1 MYKLLNHRVYII
13 ILAIGVILG
22 ITFLARSYMYNREI
36 RAIVTPLDIEQGIP
50 VSYAD
55 STKGANSWLW
65 EFGNGDISPEQRGEY
80 VFPETGKYQIRL
92 TVNGGLEK
100 KFIINVRSPK
110 KDDILDLIDIDAPRE
125 ALQGEY
131 ITFRGV
137 GNSKDWRWEFGE
149 TGQVDAFEKNAIYKY
164 ELPGRYIVSL
174 RTEETKYPKLHTIE
188 IIPQY
193 SDSDTT
199 DVESIIGNDIKEK
212 LQAIVDQR
220 PFNYNYN
227 YIMTTYLCNN
237 PNTLVIINND
247 KKNDFYSYCQ
257 GLKII
262 GRKRTRI
269 ENVLIDMNET
279 ESCINKLIVIQT
291 DLE

>member
-1 MYKLLNHRVYII
+1 MQKLLNHRVYII
-13 ILAIGVILG
+13 AIAIALVLG
-22 ITFLARSYMYNREI
+22 ITFLVRSCMYSKEI
-36 RAIVTPLDIEQGIP
+36 QATVGPLDVEHGIP

-55 STKGANSWLW
+55 STKGTDKWYW
-65 EFGNGDISPEQRGEY
+65 EFGNGDTSSDRRGEY

-92 TVNGGLEK
+92 TVNGNLEK
-100 KFIINVRSPK
+100 KFIVNVRSPR
-110 KDDILDLIDIDAPRE
+110 KDESLDLIKIDAPKE

-149 TGQVDAFEKNAIYKY
+149 TGQVDAIEKNAIYKY
-164 ELPGRYIVSL
+164 ELPGRYIVQL
-174 RTEETKYPKLHTIE
+174 RTEETKYPVVHQID
-188 IIPQY
+188 IMPQY
-193 SDSDTT
+193 SDTDTT
-199 DVESIIGNDIKEK
+199 DVASIIGNDIKEK
-212 LQAIVDQR
+212 LQAIVDQK
-220 PFNYNYN
+220 PFNKNYN
-227 YIMTTYLCNN
+227 YIMSTYLCNN
-237 PNTLVIINND
+237 PNTLVIVNND

-262 GRKRTRI
+262 GRKRTII
-269 ENVLIDMNET
+269 ENVLIDVEET